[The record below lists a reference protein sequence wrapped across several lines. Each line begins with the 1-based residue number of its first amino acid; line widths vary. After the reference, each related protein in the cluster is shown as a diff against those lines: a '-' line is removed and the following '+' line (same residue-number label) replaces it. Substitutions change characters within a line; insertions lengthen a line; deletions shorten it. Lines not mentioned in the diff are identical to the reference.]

1 MTALFA
7 AYHSGYAIAVYMAVC
22 AVITLLSAAFMP
34 DYTGK
39 DISTEY
45 DLAVSPIR

>member
-1 MTALFA
+1 VSLVSA
-7 AYHSGYAIAVYMAVC
+7 AY
-22 AVITLLSAAFMP
+22 MP

-45 DLAVSPIR
+45 DAGA